1 MLSQKGSKS
10 INHEV
15 FWPTILAVIIV
26 SALIVINPAASKKVV
41 GFLFSFFTGQLG
53 TIYLW
58 FVFGCLI
65 TTLYITFSKYGK
77 IKLGKKADKPD
88 FSTFT
93 WLGMIFTA
101 NTGAGLCYWAV
112 IEWAYYMKSPPYGA
126 VPSSWQAS
134 EWAAAYGLFHWGFT
148 IWTTYALCAVAIG
161 YLYHVKKK
169 PILKVSEALRTVMGD
184 KVDGWMGKAIDI
196 FFIFALIAGATTS
209 MGLGTPLLGAALHKT
224 FGIAPG
230 MTVNAIIV
238 AIWTILVVV
247 CVGGGLS
254 KGIKWLSN
262 FNIWLAIGVVT
273 FILVAGPTW
282 FIINTFTS
290 GMSVLLNNIFQMHL
304 WTDPV
309 GKSGFPQGWTIFY
322 WAWYITYA
330 PSMGIYLAKISK
342 GRTINQLLWGSI
354 GAGTF
359 GSWLFFSVFGNTA
372 MNLEVSGA
380 LPVLDQLTKL
390 GAPQTIVNIMSAVP
404 MGNIIMPLY
413 VLLAF
418 IGLATAQNSIAYA
431 LAAVTT
437 REIGENDDPAAW
449 NIMLWALLLGV
460 IALALMFLGGLKPLQ
475 TICVVCSLPMV
486 AMCIAL
492 FKGFFKSVNEDFD
505 FKSDKDKIIIDDSVY
520 ALEYIKTDKRFDQMN

>member
-1 MLSQKGSKS
+1 MFKRNDSKS
-10 INHEV
+10 LNHEV
-15 FWPTILAVIIV
+15 FWPAILAVLVV
-26 SALIVINPAASKKVV
+26 SALIVIKPEASKKVV
-41 GFLFSFFTGQLG
+41 GILFSFFTGQLG

-58 FVFGCLI
+58 FVFGCFI
-65 TTLYITFSKYGK
+65 TTLFITFSKYGK
-77 IKLGKKADKPD
+77 IKLGDKTDKPD

-112 IEWAYYMKSPPYGA
+112 IEWAYYMQSPPYGA
-126 VPSSWQAS
+126 AAASWQAS

-169 PILKVSEALRTVMGD
+169 PILKVSEALRVLMGD

-196 FFIFALIAGATTS
+196 FFIFALIAGASTS
-209 MGLGTPLLGAALHKT
+209 MGLGTPLLAAALSKT
-224 FGIAPG
+224 FGIAPS
-230 MTVNAIIV
+230 MTVNSIIV
-238 AIWTILVVV
+238 GIWTILVVV

-262 FNIWLAIGVVT
+262 FNIWLAVAIIA

-290 GMSVLLNNIFQMHL
+290 GVGVLLKNLLQMQL
-304 WTDPV
+304 WTDSV

-342 GRTINQLLWGSI
+342 GRTVNQLLWGSI

-359 GSWLFFSVFGNTA
+359 GSWLFFSVFGNSA
-372 MNLEVSGA
+372 MNLQVSGA
-380 LPVLDQLTKL
+380 LPVLEQLKEL
-390 GAPQTIVNIMSAVP
+390 GAPQTIVNIMSAIP
-404 MGNIIMPLY
+404 AGNIIMPLY

-437 REIGENDDPAAW
+437 REIGEDDDPAQW
-449 NIMLWALLLGV
+449 NVMLWALLLGV

-475 TICVVCSLPMV
+475 TVCVVCSLPIV
-486 AMCIAL
+486 AICIAL
-492 FKGFFKSVNEDFD
+492 FRSFFLSVNEDFD
-505 FKSDKDKIIIDDSVY
+505 FKKDNDMIVIDDSVF
-520 ALEYIKTDKRFDQMN
+520 AVERIRTLDKNN